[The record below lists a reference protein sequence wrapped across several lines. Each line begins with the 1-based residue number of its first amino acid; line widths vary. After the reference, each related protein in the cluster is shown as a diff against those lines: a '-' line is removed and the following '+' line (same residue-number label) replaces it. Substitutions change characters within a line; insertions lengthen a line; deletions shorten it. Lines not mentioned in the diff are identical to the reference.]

1 MNAVISGVDPN
12 AEVVTNSKG
21 GKQSQ
26 SPAAL
31 HLVDPEFLI
40 HWVNTL
46 PFQVKEEYAVAL
58 KSCFMYMKEGNDLKL
73 YKAIELVEPDAVK
86 RLFTV
91 GERLQYGATKG
102 NNGRGYPRNNW
113 RLIPR
118 EDHLNHAMIH
128 LIALMT
134 GDTQDNHYGACLCR
148 LHMAIAT
155 EESDGFKYTEPENKK
170 DG

>member
-12 AEVVTNSKG
+12 AKVVTNAKG
-21 GKQSQ
+21 GQQSE

-31 HLVDPEFLI
+31 HLVDPTFLENYFCAGERNNFKTAGI
-40 HWVNTL
+40 SIT
-46 PFQVKEEYAVAL
+46 K
-58 KSCFMYMKEGNDLKL
+58 YMKSYNVDRL
-73 YKAIELVEPDAVK
+73 YEAVQEVEPDITK
-86 RLFTV
+86 GLFTI